1 VSGLDPDDL
10 DAPGL
15 EADTVHADFETY
27 AMGKMPDENDQDI
40 PQDTMS
46 GFRSMGGSLSELFD
60 VSVVGKLAPMTCIGA
75 IVE

>member
-1 VSGLDPDDL
+1 MY
-10 DAPGL
+10 
-15 EADTVHADFETY
+15 T
-27 AMGKMPDENDQDI
+27 MGKMPDENDQDI

-60 VSVVGKLAPMTCIGA
+60 VSLVGKLAPMTCIGA